1 MCICE
6 TKTMSETPEKMH
18 IANKQY
24 YTRINNDVY
33 KTDMCNRV
41 VDI

>member
-1 MCICE
+1 MCICA
-6 TKTMSETPEKMH
+6 TKTMSETPETMH
-18 IANKQY
+18 TAINQY